1 LASRK
6 EQREEARRQ
15 REEREAEERKKQ
27 RRKRR
32 IWQVGSILAV
42 AAVAIVVVILVAGGG
57 GGGDTTPSEKEGE
70 QTASLFT
77 GVAQSSVTL
86 GNPDA
91 PVTLYEFA
99 DLQCPFCRD
108 FSTGSFPQIVDK
120 YVKPGDV
127 KIVFR
132 NLTFLGPDSVTAARA
147 AAAAG
152 AQNKLWDFVDLFYKN
167 QGPENSGYV
176 TDAFIEDLAGQV
188 GLDVEKLQADMSAP
202 LVEQQLGEA
211 QQQAA
216 EFGID
221 STPSFLIQ
229 IGNEKPKPLDNEGFE
244 FQEMSEKLDAA
255 LEEANASSN

>member
-1 LASRK
+1 LSSRK
-6 EQREEARRQ
+6 EQREEARKQ

-32 IWQVGSILAV
+32 LWQVGSVLVVAI
-42 AAVAIVVVILVAGGG
+42 AAVVIAVVISSSGGG
-57 GGGDTTPSEKEGE
+57 SSDTKPTKEEGD
-70 QTASLFT
+70 QTAALFE
-77 GVAQSSVTL
+77 GSAQSGITL

-91 PVTLYEFA
+91 QVTLYEFA

-108 FSTGSFPQIVDK
+108 FTKNTFPQIVDK
-120 YVKPGDV
+120 YVKPGKV

-152 AQNKLWDFVDLFYKN
+152 AQNKLWNFVDLFYMN

-176 TDAFIEDLAGQV
+176 TDAFIEDLVSQ
-188 GLDVEKLQADMSAP
+188 LDGIDSEKLTADMSAP

-216 EFGID
+216 EFKIN
-221 STPSFLIQ
+221 STPSFLVQ
-229 IGNEKPKPLDNEGFE
+229 IGDGDPEPLGNKGFE
-244 FQEMSEKLDAA
+244 FDEMSKLLDAS
-255 LEEANASSN
+255 LEKTK

>member
-32 IWQVGSILAV
+32 LWQVGSILAV
-42 AAVAIVVVILVAGGG
+42 AIVAVVVVVLISGSGGS
-57 GGGDTTPSEKEGE
+57 GDTKPTEQEGD
-70 QTASLFT
+70 QTASLFE
-77 GVAQSSVTL
+77 GVAQSDVTL

-91 PVTLYEFA
+91 KVTLYEFA

-108 FSTGSFPQIVDK
+108 FTTQSFPQIVDK

-132 NLTFLGPDSVTAARA
+132 NLTFLGPDSVTGARA

-176 TDAFIEDLAGQV
+176 TDAFIEDLATQV
-188 GLDVEKLQADMSAP
+188 PGLDYEKMQADMSAP

-216 EFGID
+216 EFGVD
-221 STPSFLIQ
+221 STPSFLVQ
-229 IGNEKPKPLDNEGFE
+229 IGDEKPKNLGNEGFE
-244 FQEMSEKLDAA
+244 FEEMSKRIDAA
-255 LEEANASSN
+255 LEEAGGT

>member
-6 EQREEARRQ
+6 EQREEARKQ

-42 AAVAIVVVILVAGGG
+42 AVVAIVVVILVSGSGGS
-57 GGGDTTPSEKEGE
+57 GDTKPTEQEGE
-70 QTASLFT
+70 QSVALFE
-77 GVAQSSVTL
+77 GVAQSDVTL

-108 FSTGSFPQIVDK
+108 FTTSSFPQIVDK
-120 YVKPGDV
+120 YVRPGKV

-176 TDAFIEDLAGQV
+176 TDAFIEDLAGQL
-188 GLDVEKLQADMSAP
+188 GLDVEKLKADMSAP

-216 EFGID
+216 EFEID

-229 IGNEKPKPLDNEGFE
+229 IGDGKPRNLENEGFE
-244 FQEMSEKLDAA
+244 FDEMSKLLD
-255 LEEANASSN
+255 EAVKEAEGS

>member
-32 IWQVGSILAV
+32 IWQIGSVLAV
-42 AAVAIVVVILVAGGG
+42 AIAVVVIVVLVTSSGGE
-57 GGGDTTPSEKEGE
+57 GDTTPSKDEAAETK
-70 QTASLFT
+70 ALFE
-77 GVAQSSVTL
+77 GVAMNGVEL

-99 DLQCPFCRD
+99 DLQCPFCKD
-108 FSTGSFPQIVDK
+108 FTEGAFPQIVQK
-120 YVKPGDV
+120 YVKPGKV

-152 AQNKLWDFVDLFYKN
+152 AQNKLWTFVDLFYKN

-176 TDAFIEDLAGQV
+176 TDAFLERIGSFAE
-188 GLDVEKLQADMSAP
+188 LDTEKLLNDMSAP

-211 QQQAA
+211 QQQQE
-216 EFGID
+216 EFQID
-221 STPSFLIQ
+221 STPSFVIQ
-229 IGNEKPKPLDNEGFE
+229 IGKDKPKPLGNQGFE
-244 FQEMSEKLDAA
+244 FEEMDKLIGDA
-255 LEEANASSN
+255 LKEAE